1 MMGTSTQDILKFPDA
16 WLLMSRPVLRNFT
29 LKPKKVVSHITG
41 QMKKNRL
48 KIVQAIC
55 EYLSRFLVIFVRFAS
70 I

>member
-1 MMGTSTQDILKFPDA
+1 MLDPTAEQIQHA
-16 WLLMSRPVLRNFT
+16 
-29 LKPKKVVSHITG
+29 KKQREQIYDDNTG